1 MQRLS
6 SRPDGLTEK
15 KRLPPAG
22 GVAEKKPRETR
33 EPPPC
38 RRSFA
43 CFVPVTPRWNDI
55 DVFGHVNNAEFYAFF
70 DTAVLSFL
78 HKAGAIDGARGPHA
92 MLVAESGARFH
103 REVLFDDRLLVGL
116 AVARLGRS
124 SVHYR
129 LGVFRND
136 EDRAAV
142 DGRMVHVFTDRQTRR
157 PVPILATIR
166 AEFEAIRAAAETE
179 RPAGQS
185 EENA

>member
-6 SRPDGLTEK
+6 SRLDGSTEK

-22 GVAEKKPRETR
+22 GVAEKKPRGTR

-38 RRSFA
+38 RQSFA

-129 LGVFRND
+129 LGAFRND

-142 DGRMVHVFTDRQTRR
+142 DGRMVHVLTDRQTRR
-157 PVPILATIR
+157 PVPIPERIR
-166 AEFEAIRAAAETE
+166 AEFDAIHLGDGTDS
-179 RPAGQS
+179 PAGQR
-185 EENA
+185 EEKA